1 MNRINYV
8 VTEYPVEKFYKDE
21 GGKNAGLFLKI
32 KFTNKIIFK
41 NNDIIINVYSGNRL
55 LNLDEKNE
63 CFKLMKVDID
73 YKNLT
78 LVIKFRINKVSRSLD
93 NKKFKIKVL
102 SDYFQTIE
110 LPPIYVL
117 SKRKKRKFKE
127 EISNGKLNEKII
139 NLEKRI
145 KVLEKNLLDFQDLI
159 TIDTLPLNDV
169 SDIFLK

>member
-41 NNDIIINVYSGNRL
+41 SNDIIINVYSGNRL

-78 LVIKFRINKVSRSLD
+78 LVIKFRINKVSRNL
-93 NKKFKIKVL
+93 NNEKFKIQVL
-102 SDYFQTIE
+102 SDHFKTIE

-117 SKRKKRKFKE
+117 SKRKKRKLKE
-127 EISNGKLNEKII
+127 EISNKRLNEKIK

-145 KVLEKNLLDFQDLI
+145 KILEKNLSDLQDI
-159 TIDTLPLNDV
+159 IKIDTLPLSDV
-169 SDIFLK
+169 SDIFFK